1 MAIQILENILYQLN
15 SNIKM
20 TKMKAIRIYIILFL
34 LVANFTNCAKL
45 EVENTN
51 NPDRD
56 EVLSSPEGL
65 RTLAG
70 SLFNQWFQTEQHNL
84 NSPGPAMW
92 VMADWGTVTYANYGC
107 VDLSKEPRIFL
118 NNTPS
123 YRYHRNTRNFWRNMY
138 GVITSANDVLTGI
151 NNGIEIGNNGE
162 ETEMVKGM
170 AYFMQG
176 LGNGYIGLVF
186 DKAYPSD
193 ENTDYATLTQT
204 SYTESINM
212 AITQLEKAI
221 QVFDNNTFTLPTEW
235 MTHPYTNQ
243 DMSKIAH
250 SFIARLMVYAA
261 RNQAQTDMV
270 DWQKVLDHANAG
282 ITEDFAIEGDG
293 NVSGRKWMSW
303 LKFYMT
309 RSSWGKV
316 DMRIVHMLDHNQ
328 PANWPDAGLSAL
340 PNNGIMVSNDAR
352 ANTDFQFDS
361 ANNRPERGTYRWST
375 YRYKRYDPY
384 ILSHFFAPVM
394 MMRKTEND
402 MFKAEAM
409 LKLGRISDA
418 ANVVNNGT
426 RHTRGHLPNV
436 STTNG
441 TAVLKAIMYE
451 RTIELPLTGMGI
463 NYFDMR
469 RTGQLQDG
477 SLLHFP
483 IPAQQLEVLQLPFY
497 TYGGVNPQYGVPN
510 EDVSVNGWFTPTP

>member
-1 MAIQILENILYQLN
+1 MKTIKTYIL
-15 SNIKM
+15 
-20 TKMKAIRIYIILFL
+20 LFL
-34 LVANFTNCAKL
+34 ITISFSNCNKL
-45 EVENTN
+45 EVENIN

-56 EVLSSPEGL
+56 EVLSSAEGL
-65 RTLAG
+65 RILAG

-107 VDLSKEPRIFL
+107 VDLSQEPRIFL

-151 NNGIEIGNNGE
+151 SNGIEIGNNGE

-193 ENTDYATLTQT
+193 ETTDYTTLEQT
-204 SYTESINM
+204 TYTESVNM
-212 AITQLEKAI
+212 AIVQLEKAI
-221 QVFDNNTFTLPTEW
+221 QVFDNNTFTLPVEW

-243 DMSKIAH
+243 DMAKIAH
-250 SFIARLMVYAA
+250 SFVARLLVYAP
-261 RNQAQTDMV
+261 RNTTQTDAV

-293 NVSGRKWMSW
+293 NVDGRKWMSW
-303 LKFYMT
+303 LKFYMA

-316 DMRIVHMLDHNQ
+316 DMRVIHMMDNNM
-328 PANWPDAGLSAL
+328 PANWPNAGVTSL
-340 PNNGIMVSNDAR
+340 PNSGVMSSADAR
-352 ANTDFQFDS
+352 ARTDFQYDS
-361 ANNRPERGTYRWST
+361 ANNRPERGLYRWSS
-375 YRYKRYDPY
+375 YRYKRFDSYFRAN
-384 ILSHFFAPVM
+384 FFAPVI
-394 MMRKTEND
+394 MMRKVENE
-402 MFKAEAM
+402 MFKAEA
-409 LKLGRISDA
+409 LYRLGRISDA
-418 ANVVNNGT
+418 ANIVNNST
-426 RHTRGHLPNV
+426 RHTRGHLPDV
-436 STTNG
+436 STTVHAEIYN
-441 TAVLKAIMYE
+441 AIMYE
-451 RTIELPLTGMGI
+451 RAIELPLTGMGI

-469 RTGQLQDG
+469 RTGKLQDG

-483 IPAQQLEVLQLPFY
+483 MPAQQLEVLQLPFY
-497 TYGGVNPQYGVPN
+497 TYGGVNPQHGIPN